1 MVPFKVVAISV
12 GHKFVTLKIIG
23 ENIREDW
30 FEDFELTEAV
40 LFSTSFFTSLIMDSQ
55 GVLYT

>member
-1 MVPFKVVAISV
+1 MVPFKIDPIFV
-12 GHKFVTLKIIG
+12 GHTLATMKIIG

>member
-1 MVPFKVVAISV
+1 MVPLKVVPISV
-12 GHKFVTLKIIG
+12 GHTFATLKIIG
-23 ENIREDW
+23 ENIRKDW
-30 FEDFELTEAV
+30 FEDFQLTEAV